1 MKDNNYFEELEK
13 DGYYETID
21 KRSKDY
27 REYKEWLSFKAL
39 QSKVEEDNKPVG
51 LGDVVAKITEV
62 TGIKK
67 LVESITENCGCDERK
82 EKFNKI
88 PVWSRRKVRC
98 IEPDDYTWLKNI
110 LDSKTTKFTFDDRSR
125 VVGIYNH
132 VFRTK
137 VRNTKCSPCIKG
149 YLESLQDY
157 IDIYD
162 N

>member
-51 LGDVVAKITEV
+51 LGDIVAKITEV

-67 LVESITENCGCDERK
+67 LVEAITDDCGCDERK

-98 IEPDDYTWLKNI
+98 IEPDDYTWLKDI
-110 LDSKTTKFTFDDRSR
+110 LDSKTTKFTFEDRGR
-125 VVGIYNH
+125 VTDIYNH

-157 IDIYD
+157 LDIYD

>member
-39 QSKVEEDNKPVG
+39 ESKVEEDNKPVG
-51 LGDVVAKITEV
+51 LGDIVAKITEV

-67 LVESITENCGCDERK
+67 LVESITDDCGCDERK

-98 IEPDDYTWLKNI
+98 IEPDDYVYIKNI
-110 LDSKTTKFTFDDRSR
+110 LDNNINKFTFEDRKR
-125 VVGIYNH
+125 VVKVYNH
-132 VFRTK
+132 VFRTNVK
-137 VRNTKCSPCIKG
+137 NTKCSPCIKG
-149 YLESLQDY
+149 HLESLQNY
-157 IDIYD
+157 ISIYD

>member
-1 MKDNNYFEELEK
+1 MKDNKYYEDLEK
-13 DGYYETID
+13 DGYYTTID

-27 REYKEWLSFKAL
+27 REYKEWVSFKAL
-39 QSKVEEDNKPVG
+39 QSKVEEDNKPIG

-67 LVESITENCGCDERK
+67 VVEAITDDCGCDERK

-98 IEPDDYTWLKNI
+98 IEPDDYIWVKAILKTNR
-110 LDSKTTKFTFDDRSR
+110 FTFNDRER
-125 VVGIYNH
+125 VVKVYNH
-132 VFRTK
+132 IFRSNVK
-137 VRNTKCSPCIKG
+137 NTKCSPCIKG
-149 YLESLQDY
+149 YLESLQNY
-157 IDIYD
+157 ISIYD